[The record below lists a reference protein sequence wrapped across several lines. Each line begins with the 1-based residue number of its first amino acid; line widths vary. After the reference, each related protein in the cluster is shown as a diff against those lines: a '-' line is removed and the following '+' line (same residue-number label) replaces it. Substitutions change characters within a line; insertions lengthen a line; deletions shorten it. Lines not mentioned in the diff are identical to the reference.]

1 MRLDI
6 FLKASRLCLR
16 RSVAQEM
23 CDAGVVFVNGIVAK
37 PAKELHVN
45 DRIEIRRRGHILT
58 VVVNTIPA
66 SKQVARANAPSLYT
80 IVEDEKSTNS

>member
-1 MRLDI
+1 MRLDL

-23 CDAGVVFVNGIVAK
+23 CDAGVVSVNGSIAK
-37 PAKELHVN
+37 SAKELRAG
-45 DRIEIRRRGHILT
+45 DRIEIRRREHILT
-58 VVVNTIPA
+58 IIVNTIPA

-80 IVEDEKSTNS
+80 IVEDEKSTKS

>member
-1 MRLDI
+1 MRLDL
-6 FLKASRLCLR
+6 FLKVSRLCLR

-23 CDAGVVFVNGIVAK
+23 CDAGVVLVNGIAAK
-37 PAKELHVN
+37 SAKELHVA

-58 VVVNTIPA
+58 VLVNSIPV

-80 IVEDEKSTNS
+80 IVEDEKSTES

>member
-1 MRLDI
+1 MRLDL

-23 CDAGVVFVNGIVAK
+23 CDAGVVFVNGIAAK
-37 PAKELHVN
+37 SAKELHVG

-58 VVVNTIPA
+58 VIVNSIPA

-80 IVEDEKSTNS
+80 IVEDEKPSKS